1 MKVPEFG
8 ATGERGGGPKSGPSR
23 AQEAHDGAH
32 DKAHEPISE
41 IESRIIEICSESPKS
56 TFELLRALGYKN
68 RTGNFKRAVSHLL
81 EMDLLEM
88 TIPTKP
94 RSKKQKYRLTENG
107 QEMLDRTKGNTE

>member
-1 MKVPEFG
+1 MNEGV
-8 ATGERGGGPKSGPSR
+8 GPSR
-23 AQEAHDGAH
+23 AQEAHDGAQ

-56 TFELLRALGYKN
+56 TPELLQALGYKN